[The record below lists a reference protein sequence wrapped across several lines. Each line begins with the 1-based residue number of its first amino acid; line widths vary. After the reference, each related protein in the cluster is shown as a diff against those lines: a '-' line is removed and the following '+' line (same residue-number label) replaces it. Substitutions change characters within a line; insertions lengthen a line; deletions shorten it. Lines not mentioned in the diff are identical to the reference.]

1 MVSEKDV
8 QHIAEL
14 ADVSISATEL
24 GTFTHQFNA
33 ILEYFDILDRVDL
46 FSDGFAQG
54 NLQVRSEDRQHDAR
68 NAAARGTSTRRPNWP
83 PGSGGRA
90 RGWRAR

>member
-14 ADVSISATEL
+14 ADVSISAEEL

-33 ILEYFDILDRVDL
+33 ILEYFDILDRVEGTGQTERDL
-46 FSDGFAQG
+46 YNVLREDVVEPSLSQDDVLRNAPFKEDGFIKAPK
-54 NLQVRSEDRQHDAR
+54 VM
-68 NAAARGTSTRRPNWP
+68 
-83 PGSGGRA
+83 
-90 RGWRAR
+90 